1 MGQNSGLFLDHKAEI
16 EFSEG
21 KVISQCDKPE
31 GFLHCLRERVHVPIT
46 FNEVEQAMLYRID
59 RNESRKTS
67 GTDRVTV
74 NTF

>member
-1 MGQNSGLFLDHKAEI
+1 M
-16 EFSEG
+16 
-21 KVISQCDKPE
+21 SQCDKSK
-31 GFLHCLRERVHVPIT
+31 GFLHRPWERVHVPIT
-46 FNEVEQAMLYRID
+46 FNKVEQAMLYRTD